1 MKRLLKS
8 LKGFPVGN
16 CVLLLTYILIYALEG
31 NGTFANEIVKFTEFK
46 YLLGQVV
53 FSGIAF
59 VAVDLSIRILLETTE
74 KGEETTRKDVFVM
87 IASYAAIAAVAL
99 IASALI
105 ARRGTLAGYVGS
117 IFRRI
122 SAIIVVVSAIV
133 YVVYNMIQS
142 TKINKALKEKQTN
155 KDK

>member
-1 MKRLLKS
+1 
-8 LKGFPVGN
+8 
-16 CVLLLTYILIYALEG
+16 
-31 NGTFANEIVKFTEFK
+31 
-46 YLLGQVV
+46 
-53 FSGIAF
+53 
-59 VAVDLSIRILLETTE
+59 
-74 KGEETTRKDVFVM
+74 M